1 MPARLGAAA
10 PGAGGRPMS
19 RPARTAADWKEL
31 AGRASGLMERGRLEE
46 AERVLA
52 GAMAEETAPA
62 GVWSLAGLVALQRG
76 ESEAAVARLERAAER
91 KPQSADNHYNLGVA
105 LLQAGRR
112 DEARERFREALHRR
126 PEHVPAAT
134 NLAEMLTRDGDW
146 TDAIRVCRE
155 TLSRADGAGRLWLAL
170 AEALRRAGE
179 LDRADEALA
188 EADRRLPGDP
198 DVQNRLGILR
208 KTQGRLD
215 EAVACYRRAL
225 EGAPGRPGIQ
235 NNLGLALLAADAHR
249 DALAVFDEALRLRP
263 GWPEALVN
271 RAAVLSRLGR
281 PAEAEDTARQAVEAA
296 PDNPAALAALA
307 ALLSGG
313 REPERLQEA
322 ERLARSALA
331 LDDTRAGAHDTLGIV
346 LMKSGHREAAIEA
359 GRAAVSMAPDM
370 PAHAEHLADH
380 LARLERLDEASR
392 VLETA
397 LGHCP
402 GNTVLERQLGIVR
415 LRQGLAPE
423 ALELLEHRLSRQP
436 QDQRA
441 IAHKAVAL
449 ERLGRVPA
457 ARRLLG
463 IDRFIRR
470 VRLRDVE
477 PFPDVPAFNRA
488 LVEDIR
494 EHPTLQWE
502 PVGLA
507 ARGGALTGE
516 LLDAPTEAIRVF
528 ERNLRRAIDDW
539 IAELDPEPGHAFLGG
554 IPRAYHLNTWATLVP
569 EQGEISAHI
578 HEESWLSGAYYP
590 HLPDAMGDDN
600 PAGWIEFGRPSAELP
615 VVPEDSLRLVR
626 PEEGLLLLFP
636 SYLFHRTL
644 PFRGAGERVSVSFD
658 VEPVDDE

>member
-1 MPARLGAAA
+1 MNP
-10 PGAGGRPMS
+10 PV
-19 RPARTAADWKEL
+19 RTAADWQEL
-31 AGRASGLMERGRLEE
+31 AGRARGLMERGQQDE
-46 AERVLA
+46 AEQLLA
-52 GAMAEETAPA
+52 AAIGNEDAP
-62 GVWSLAGLVALQRG
+62 GGIWLLAGLVALRRG
-76 ESEAAVARLERAAER
+76 ETAAAVTRLEQAAVR
-91 KPQSADNHYNLGVA
+91 NPQSADNHYNLGVA
-105 LLQAGRR
+105 LLEAGRR
-112 DEARERFREALHRR
+112 DDAQQRFREALHRR

-146 TDAIRVCRE
+146 TEAIQLCRE
-155 TLSRADGAGRLWLAL
+155 TLSRAGGAGRLWLAL

-188 EADRRLPGDP
+188 EAVRHLPGNP
-198 DVQNRLGILR
+198 DVHNRLGILR
-208 KTQGRLD
+208 KTQGRLH
-215 EAVACYRRAL
+215 EAVACYRQAL
-225 EGAPGRPGIQ
+225 EAAPGRPGIH
-235 NNLGLALLAADAHR
+235 NNLGLALLADDAHR
-249 DALAVFDEALRLRP
+249 DALAAFDEALRLRP
-263 GWPEALVN
+263 GWTEALVN
-271 RAAVLSRLGR
+271 RAAALARLGR
-281 PAEAEDTARQAVEAA
+281 PADAEATARRAVEAA
-296 PDNPAALAALA
+296 PDNPAALAAMA

-322 ERLARSALA
+322 ERLARRALA
-331 LDDTRAGAHDTLGIV
+331 RDHTLAGAHDTLGIV

-359 GRAAVSMAPDM
+359 GRAAVSMAPET

-380 LARLERLDEASR
+380 LARLERLEEAST

-402 GNTVLERQLGIVR
+402 GNTVLQRQLGIVR
-415 LRQGLAPE
+415 LCQGKTPE
-423 ALELLEHRLSRQP
+423 ALELFDHRLRQDP

-463 IDRFIRR
+463 LDRFVRR
-470 VRLRDVE
+470 VRLHDVA
-477 PFPDVPAFNRA
+477 PFPDLASFNQA
-488 LVEDIR
+488 LVQDIHD
-494 EHPTLQWE
+494 HPTLQWE

-539 IAELDPEPGHAFLGG
+539 IAELDAEPAHPFLGG
-554 IPRAYHLNTWATLVP
+554 IPRAYRLNTWATLVP

-590 HLPDAMGDDN
+590 RLPDAMGDDG

-615 VVPEDSLRLVR
+615 AVPDDALRLLR

-644 PFRGAGERVSVSFD
+644 PFHGEGERVSLSFD
-658 VEPVDDE
+658 VEPVEKREES